1 MKTPFIL
8 TCACAAALVFP
19 LSSCSTQ
26 NSSTAGYDTAEPAS
40 GEIPPWIAE
49 SSDPAYESGHYSPV
63 QSSSSY
69 AYNPPAKPS
78 VTKKSSAR
86 KSTAGSKSSRSTAAR
101 KSSSRK
107 SAPKARTY
115 TVKKGDKLL
124 EVDINTVKAKGYSL
138 ETPVLVTDADQYAD
152 VVEMAGQTVKAGEP
166 LLTVLK

>member
-40 GEIPPWIAE
+40 GELPPWLAE

-115 TVKKGDKLL
+115 TGKKGDTLGA
-124 EVDINTVKAKGYSL
+124 IARRNGTSVKALKRANGLKSDL
-138 ETPVLVTDADQYAD
+138 IHINQ
-152 VVEMAGQTVKAGEP
+152 K
-166 LLTVLK
+166 LTIPRSK

>member
-69 AYNPPAKPS
+69 AYNPPAKPT

-115 TVKKGDKLL
+115 TVKKGDTLGA
-124 EVDINTVKAKGYSL
+124 IARRNGTSVKALKRANGLKSDL
-138 ETPVLVTDADQYAD
+138 IHINQ
-152 VVEMAGQTVKAGEP
+152 K
-166 LLTVLK
+166 LTIPRSK

>member
-115 TVKKGDKLL
+115 TVKKGDTLGA
-124 EVDINTVKAKGYSL
+124 IARRNGTSVKA
-138 ETPVLVTDADQYAD
+138 
-152 VVEMAGQTVKAGEP
+152 
-166 LLTVLK
+166 LKRANGLKSDLIHINQKQIGRAHV

>member
-86 KSTAGSKSSRSTAAR
+86 KSTAGSKSPRSTAAR

-115 TVKKGDKLL
+115 TVKKGDTLG
-124 EVDINTVKAKGYSL
+124 VIARRNGTSVKALKRANGLKSDL
-138 ETPVLVTDADQYAD
+138 IHINQ
-152 VVEMAGQTVKAGEP
+152 K
-166 LLTVLK
+166 LTIPRSK

>member
-1 MKTPFIL
+1 MKAPFIF

-78 VTKKSSAR
+78 VTKKSSES

-115 TVKKGDKLL
+115 TVKKGDTLGA
-124 EVDINTVKAKGYSL
+124 IARRNGTSVKALKRANGLKSDL
-138 ETPVLVTDADQYAD
+138 IHINQ
-152 VVEMAGQTVKAGEP
+152 K
-166 LLTVLK
+166 LTIPRSK

>member
-115 TVKKGDKLL
+115 TVQKGDTLGA
-124 EVDINTVKAKGYSL
+124 IARRNGTSVKALKRANGLKSDL
-138 ETPVLVTDADQYAD
+138 IHINQ
-152 VVEMAGQTVKAGEP
+152 K
-166 LLTVLK
+166 LTIPRSK

>member
-107 SAPKARTY
+107 SAPKARTN
-115 TVKKGDKLL
+115 TVKKGDTLGA
-124 EVDINTVKAKGYSL
+124 IARRNGTSVKALKRANGLKSDL
-138 ETPVLVTDADQYAD
+138 IHINQ
-152 VVEMAGQTVKAGEP
+152 K
-166 LLTVLK
+166 LTIPRSK

>member
-86 KSTAGSKSSRSTAAR
+86 KSTAGSKSSRSTATR

-115 TVKKGDKLL
+115 TVKKGDTLGA
-124 EVDINTVKAKGYSL
+124 IARRNGTSVKALKRANGLKS
-138 ETPVLVTDADQYAD
+138 DRIHINQ
-152 VVEMAGQTVKAGEP
+152 K
-166 LLTVLK
+166 LTIPRSK

>member
-49 SSDPAYESGHYSPV
+49 SSNPAYESGHYSPV

-115 TVKKGDKLL
+115 TVKKGDTLGA
-124 EVDINTVKAKGYSL
+124 IARRNGTSVKALKRANGLKSDL
-138 ETPVLVTDADQYAD
+138 IHINQ
-152 VVEMAGQTVKAGEP
+152 K
-166 LLTVLK
+166 LTIPRSK

>member
-86 KSTAGSKSSRSTAAR
+86 KSTAGSKSSRNTAAR

-115 TVKKGDKLL
+115 TVKKGDTLGA
-124 EVDINTVKAKGYSL
+124 IARRNGTSVKALKRANGLKSDL
-138 ETPVLVTDADQYAD
+138 IHINQ
-152 VVEMAGQTVKAGEP
+152 K
-166 LLTVLK
+166 LTIPRSK

>member
-86 KSTAGSKSSRSTAAR
+86 KSTAGSTSSRSTAAR

-115 TVKKGDKLL
+115 TVKKGDTLGA
-124 EVDINTVKAKGYSL
+124 IARRNGTSVKALKRANGLKSDL
-138 ETPVLVTDADQYAD
+138 IHINQ
-152 VVEMAGQTVKAGEP
+152 K
-166 LLTVLK
+166 LTIPRSK

>member
-1 MKTPFIL
+1 MNRAHMKTPFIL

-86 KSTAGSKSSRSTAAR
+86 KSTAGSKSSRSMAAR

-115 TVKKGDKLL
+115 TVKKGDTLGA
-124 EVDINTVKAKGYSL
+124 IARRNGTSVKALKRANGLKSDL
-138 ETPVLVTDADQYAD
+138 IHINQ
-152 VVEMAGQTVKAGEP
+152 K
-166 LLTVLK
+166 LTIPRSK

>member
-1 MKTPFIL
+1 MNRAHMKTPFIL

-86 KSTAGSKSSRSTAAR
+86 KTTASNKSSRSTSAR
-101 KSSSRK
+101 KSTTRK
-107 SAPKARTY
+107 PAPKARTY
-115 TVKKGDKLL
+115 TVKKGDTLGA
-124 EVDINTVKAKGYSL
+124 IARRNGTSVKALKRANGLKSDL
-138 ETPVLVTDADQYAD
+138 IHINQ
-152 VVEMAGQTVKAGEP
+152 K
-166 LLTVLK
+166 LTIPRSK

>member
-115 TVKKGDKLL
+115 TVKKGDTLGA
-124 EVDINTVKAKGYSL
+124 IARRNGTSVKALKRTNGLKSDL
-138 ETPVLVTDADQYAD
+138 IHINQ
-152 VVEMAGQTVKAGEP
+152 K
-166 LLTVLK
+166 LTIPRSK

>member
-69 AYNPPAKPS
+69 AYNPHAKPS

-86 KSTAGSKSSRSTAAR
+86 KSTAGSKSPRSTAAR

-115 TVKKGDKLL
+115 TVKKGDTLGA
-124 EVDINTVKAKGYSL
+124 IARRNGTSVKALKRANGLKSDL
-138 ETPVLVTDADQYAD
+138 IHINQ
-152 VVEMAGQTVKAGEP
+152 K
-166 LLTVLK
+166 LTIPRSK

>member
-115 TVKKGDKLL
+115 TVKKGDTLGA
-124 EVDINTVKAKGYSL
+124 IPRRNGTPVKAPKRATGLKS
-138 ETPVLVTDADQYAD
+138 D
-152 VVEMAGQTVKAGEP
+152 
-166 LLTVLK
+166 LLHINPQLTIPRSK

>member
-1 MKTPFIL
+1 MNRAHMKTPFIL

-115 TVKKGDKLL
+115 TVKKG
-124 EVDINTVKAKGYSL
+124 NTLGAIARRNGTSVKALKRANGLKSDL
-138 ETPVLVTDADQYAD
+138 IHINQ
-152 VVEMAGQTVKAGEP
+152 K
-166 LLTVLK
+166 LTIPRSK

>member
-26 NSSTAGYDTAEPAS
+26 KSSTAGYDTAEPAS

-86 KSTAGSKSSRSTAAR
+86 KSTAGSKSPRSTAAR

-115 TVKKGDKLL
+115 TVKKGDTLGA
-124 EVDINTVKAKGYSL
+124 IARRNGTSVKALKRANGLKSDL
-138 ETPVLVTDADQYAD
+138 IHINQ
-152 VVEMAGQTVKAGEP
+152 K
-166 LLTVLK
+166 LTIPRSK

>member
-49 SSDPAYESGHYSPV
+49 SSDPAYESGHYSPG

-115 TVKKGDKLL
+115 TVKKGDTLGA
-124 EVDINTVKAKGYSL
+124 IARRNGTSVKALKRANGLKSDL
-138 ETPVLVTDADQYAD
+138 IHINQ
-152 VVEMAGQTVKAGEP
+152 K
-166 LLTVLK
+166 LTIPRSK

>member
-1 MKTPFIL
+1 MNRAHMKTPFIL

-63 QSSSSY
+63 QSSPSY

-115 TVKKGDKLL
+115 TVKKGDTLGA
-124 EVDINTVKAKGYSL
+124 IARRNGTSVKALKRANGLKSDL
-138 ETPVLVTDADQYAD
+138 IHINQ
-152 VVEMAGQTVKAGEP
+152 K
-166 LLTVLK
+166 LTIPRSK

>member
-1 MKTPFIL
+1 MNRAHMKTPFIL

-86 KSTAGSKSSRSTAAR
+86 KSTADSKSSRSTAAR

-107 SAPKARTY
+107 SALKARTY
-115 TVKKGDKLL
+115 TVKKGDTLGA
-124 EVDINTVKAKGYSL
+124 IARRNGTSVKALKRANGLKSDL
-138 ETPVLVTDADQYAD
+138 IHINQ
-152 VVEMAGQTVKAGEP
+152 K
-166 LLTVLK
+166 LTIPRSK

>member
-1 MKTPFIL
+1 MKTQFIL

-115 TVKKGDKLL
+115 TVKKGDTLGA
-124 EVDINTVKAKGYSL
+124 IARRNGTSVKALKRANGLKSDL
-138 ETPVLVTDADQYAD
+138 IHINQ
-152 VVEMAGQTVKAGEP
+152 K
-166 LLTVLK
+166 LTIPRSK

>member
-1 MKTPFIL
+1 MKTPFIF

-115 TVKKGDKLL
+115 TVKKGDTLGA
-124 EVDINTVKAKGYSL
+124 IARRNGTSVKALKRANGLKSDL
-138 ETPVLVTDADQYAD
+138 IHINQ
-152 VVEMAGQTVKAGEP
+152 K
-166 LLTVLK
+166 LTIPRSK

>member
-40 GEIPPWIAE
+40 GEIPPGIAE

-115 TVKKGDKLL
+115 TVKKGDTLGA
-124 EVDINTVKAKGYSL
+124 IARRNGTSVKALKRANGLKSDL
-138 ETPVLVTDADQYAD
+138 IHINQ
-152 VVEMAGQTVKAGEP
+152 K
-166 LLTVLK
+166 LTIPRSK

>member
-86 KSTAGSKSSRSTAAR
+86 KSTAGSKSSRSTAAT

-115 TVKKGDKLL
+115 TVKKGDTLGA
-124 EVDINTVKAKGYSL
+124 IARRNGTSVKALKRANGLKSDL
-138 ETPVLVTDADQYAD
+138 IHINQ
-152 VVEMAGQTVKAGEP
+152 K
-166 LLTVLK
+166 LTIPRSK

>member
-115 TVKKGDKLL
+115 TVKKGDTLGAIARRNGTSVTALKRANGLKSDLIHINQKLT
-124 EVDINTVKAKGYSL
+124 IPRSK
-138 ETPVLVTDADQYAD
+138 
-152 VVEMAGQTVKAGEP
+152 
-166 LLTVLK
+166 

>member
-19 LSSCSTQ
+19 LSSCYTQ

-115 TVKKGDKLL
+115 TVKKGDTLGA
-124 EVDINTVKAKGYSL
+124 IARRNGTSVKALKRANGLKSDL
-138 ETPVLVTDADQYAD
+138 IHINQ
-152 VVEMAGQTVKAGEP
+152 K
-166 LLTVLK
+166 LTIPRSK

>member
-26 NSSTAGYDTAEPAS
+26 ISSTAGYDTAEPAS

-115 TVKKGDKLL
+115 TVKKGDTLGA
-124 EVDINTVKAKGYSL
+124 IARRNGTSVKALKRANGLKSDL
-138 ETPVLVTDADQYAD
+138 IHINQ
-152 VVEMAGQTVKAGEP
+152 K
-166 LLTVLK
+166 LTIPRSK

>member
-115 TVKKGDKLL
+115 TVKKGDTLGA
-124 EVDINTVKAKGYSL
+124 IARRNGTSVKALKRANGLKSDL
-138 ETPVLVTDADQYAD
+138 IRINQ
-152 VVEMAGQTVKAGEP
+152 K
-166 LLTVLK
+166 LTIPRSK

>member
-115 TVKKGDKLL
+115 TVKKGDTQGA
-124 EVDINTVKAKGYSL
+124 IARRNGTSVKALKRANGLKSDL
-138 ETPVLVTDADQYAD
+138 IHINQ
-152 VVEMAGQTVKAGEP
+152 K
-166 LLTVLK
+166 LTIPRSK

>member
-115 TVKKGDKLL
+115 TVKKGDTLGA
-124 EVDINTVKAKGYSL
+124 IARRNGTSVKALKRANGLKSDL
-138 ETPVLVTDADQYAD
+138 IHINQ
-152 VVEMAGQTVKAGEP
+152 K
-166 LLTVLK
+166 LTIPRSE

>member
-115 TVKKGDKLL
+115 TVKKGATLGA
-124 EVDINTVKAKGYSL
+124 NARRNGTTVKAHKRANGLKSDL
-138 ETPVLVTDADQYAD
+138 IHINQ
-152 VVEMAGQTVKAGEP
+152 K
-166 LLTVLK
+166 LTIPRSK

>member
-115 TVKKGDKLL
+115 TVKKGDTLGA
-124 EVDINTVKAKGYSL
+124 IARRNGTSVKALKRANGLKSDL
-138 ETPVLVTDADQYAD
+138 IHINQ
-152 VVEMAGQTVKAGEP
+152 K
-166 LLTVLK
+166 LTLPRSK

>member
-78 VTKKSSAR
+78 VTKKSTAR

-115 TVKKGDKLL
+115 TVKKGDTLGA
-124 EVDINTVKAKGYSL
+124 IARRNGTSVKALKRANGLKSDL
-138 ETPVLVTDADQYAD
+138 IHINQ
-152 VVEMAGQTVKAGEP
+152 K
-166 LLTVLK
+166 LTIPRSK

>member
-8 TCACAAALVFP
+8 TCAVALVLP

-63 QSSSSY
+63 QNSSSY

-86 KSTAGSKSSRSTAAR
+86 KSTSGTKSSRSAAAR

-115 TVKKGDKLL
+115 TVKKGDTLGA
-124 EVDINTVKAKGYSL
+124 IARRNGTSVKALKRANGLKSDL
-138 ETPVLVTDADQYAD
+138 IHINQ
-152 VVEMAGQTVKAGEP
+152 K
-166 LLTVLK
+166 LTIPRSK